1 VLLNSY
7 SLMKKIRKIW
17 MIFDFEVKFRHFL
30 TPPHYTNLQ
39 NSMISFDCR
48 WFRDKKLSN
57 FVYLPWKLHNR
68 YWLNENLS
76 ILCITQYLHL
86 NQLIA
91 MPILSANP
99 KYFTCIIIHIFI
111 KIFLIGQE
119 LKSQGCL
126 SIFFDTF
133 IPNIY

>member
-1 VLLNSY
+1 MVSCQKMSITKNVFLNSY

-99 KYFTCIIIHIFI
+99 KILLALLF
-111 KIFLIGQE
+111 IFL
-119 LKSQGCL
+119 LKFSWLGR
-126 SIFFDTF
+126 
-133 IPNIY
+133 N